1 VPVREPASKVHVEP
15 PAPCETTGRK
25 AVIRGL
31 INSAIAVTAFL
42 LTCVGLHALLPFPEI
57 DGGVSQ
63 KFRFF
68 AAHKDEFDTLFIGSS
83 RIYFQISPAIFDRV
97 TRESGLP
104 THSFNFGIGGM
115 YLPET
120 SYLLEQIL
128 KLKPRNLRWVFIEYD
143 ELQTKWSPENQTSR
157 RALYWADWK
166 RVSLLLRKLTG
177 TGADTF
183 SLPSPGKLRDI
194 VLEQRDEKNTRD
206 LLTFYVT
213 QFERNYTNVSRA
225 GDVLD
230 YLWRHDTSERR
241 ASYLGAGAD
250 GYVARPGGMSPSQS
264 ATYERGLAAATAE
277 AGTRPV
283 SPYTIEAYRQCAQ
296 EVRNIGATPIFLITP
311 SATQIGIATESTG
324 LPGVVM
330 AFNDPR
336 TYPNLYRSS
345 VRRDGQHLT
354 KSGAEEFTRIVAA
367 NFVQLRKQ
375 ARSSEQQS
383 MAGGLAAQSVFRSN
397 VIR

>member
-1 VPVREPASKVHVEP
+1 VPVREVVSKVQVEP
-15 PAPCETTGRK
+15 PAPFKSTGRK
-25 AVIRGL
+25 AVIQAL
-31 INSAIAVTAFL
+31 TNSAIAVIAFL
-42 LTCVGLHALLPFPEI
+42 TTCIGLRAVLPFPEI

-128 KLKPRNLRWVFIEYD
+128 NLKPRNLRWVFIEYD

-166 RVSLLLRKLTG
+166 RVSLLLRKLTDAG
-177 TGADTF
+177 TAPLW
-183 SLPSPGKLRDI
+183 LPDPANLREI
-194 VLEQRDEKNTRD
+194 LLPQNDEKSTGS
-206 LLTFYVT
+206 LLTFYAG
-213 QFERNYTNVSRA
+213 QFEKNYTNVARA
-225 GDVLD
+225 ADVLD
-230 YLWRHDTSERR
+230 YFLGRDTRERR
-241 ASYLGAGAD
+241 ARYLGAASD
-250 GYVARPGGMSPSQS
+250 GYVTRPNRMSPGQ
-264 ATYERGLAAATAE
+264 AAAYERGLAVAMAQI
-277 AGTRPV
+277 GTRPL
-283 SPYTIEAYRQCAQ
+283 SPYTVEAYRQCAE
-296 EVRNIGATPIFLITP
+296 EVRNIGAAPIFLITP
-311 SATQIGIATESTG
+311 NTTQISVATESTA

-330 AFNDPR
+330 AFNNPQ
-336 TYPNLYRSS
+336 TYPSLYRSS

-354 KSGAEEFTRIVAA
+354 KSGAEEFTRVVAG
-367 NFVQLRKQ
+367 NFVEL
-375 ARSSEQQS
+375 AR
-383 MAGGLAAQSVFRSN
+383 AGD
-397 VIR
+397 IK